1 MMLEVAFNMMDKDGD
16 GLIDMQI
23 NFDEFMALAEDKEY
37 LENEFLDDDELI
49 DIADQGEDEEA

>member
-37 LENEFLDDDELI
+37 LENEFLDDDDLI
-49 DIADQGEDEEA
+49 EVADQGEEEEA

>member
-23 NFDEFMALAEDKEY
+23 NFDEFMALAEYKD
-37 LENEFLDDDELI
+37 
-49 DIADQGEDEEA
+49 